1 MGALEHK
8 RRPKRDKNQSFFWFF
23 FVHKKEQL
31 TSGTYSMS
39 SYTYSLTHLLGGVM
53 LLWAFSLLSQ
63 RRLTAMIT
71 LYQAEA
77 ITLAAAAFWQGLVQ
91 HAGDLYLTGLI
102 TLVIKALLLPMGLRQ
117 IVLRFNLIRAV
128 ETAMPVG
135 VSMILG
141 VALIG
146 VAVLVVLPI
155 TSSTGSLTREDL
167 AISLSV
173 VLLGLLMM
181 TTRRSALAQVVGFL
195 STENGLVLA
204 ATGMPGMPFVA
215 ELSVALLVLLA
226 FLVVGVFVFRIR
238 EHFDSLDLSGIED
251 IERRGR

>member
-1 MGALEHK
+1 MNLAF
-8 RRPKRDKNQSFFWFF
+8 S
-23 FVHKKEQL
+23 V
-31 TSGTYSMS
+31 
-39 SYTYSLTHLLGGVM
+39 THLLGGLM
-53 LLWAFSLLSQ
+53 LLCAFALVSQ
-63 RRLTAMIT
+63 SRLTAMIA

-77 ITLAAAAFWQGLVQ
+77 LALAGAAFWQGYAQ
-91 HAGDLYLTGLI
+91 NSADLYLTGLI
-102 TLVIKALLLPMGLRQ
+102 TLAIKAIALPVALRRIVARFGLLRATEPALPAGLGL
-117 IVLRFNLIRAV
+117 V
-128 ETAMPVG
+128 
-135 VSMILG
+135 LG

-155 TSSTGSLTREDL
+155 TLHAVSTTREDL
-167 AISLSV
+167 ALALSV

-181 TTRRSALAQVVGFL
+181 TTRRHALAQVIGFL

-226 FLVVGVFVFRIR
+226 FLVLGLMLARMR
-238 EHFDSLDLSGIED
+238 EHFDTLDLAALED